1 MIETIPN
8 SVIGAVSSV
17 IAAHYYSHT
26 KLDSIFMESGAPGDV
41 PFGNCETKC
50 SSWLKIC
57 NEDPNTDALSVLGL
71 VIQKYMD
78 SSPNSFSKVGGNQ
91 TVENGQKR
99 INDALSRNQL
109 EYRTNGVITK
119 SGATTIS
126 KTLEDYIKSGDYSS
140 IDNEF
145 RRAVENIQSDPH
157 ASVTAACSIIESTL
171 KYYIEKFNLPM
182 PQRLTVVPLWATVMP
197 DLGLNDDPTLAADQ
211 HKVLKGM
218 SSIIDGVAAFRSH
231 IGSAH
236 GRGSNPPM
244 LVVAEARL
252 IVNVSHTLVVFIMD
266 VLHAKKM

>member
-1 MIETIPN
+1 MIPYLEI
-8 SVIGAVSSV
+8 SW
-17 IAAHYYSHT
+17 
-26 KLDSIFMESGAPGDV
+26 SI
-41 PFGNCETKC
+41 K
-50 SSWLKIC
+50 
-57 NEDPNTDALSVLGL
+57 
-71 VIQKYMD
+71 
-78 SSPNSFSKVGGNQ
+78 
-91 TVENGQKR
+91 
-99 INDALSRNQL
+99 
-109 EYRTNGVITK
+109 TNGIIIK
-119 SGATTIS
+119 SGATIIS
-126 KTLEDYIKSGDYSS
+126 KTLEDYIKSGDYTS

-171 KYYIEKFNLPM
+171 KYYIEKFNLIM

-197 DLGLNDDPTLAADQ
+197 NLGLNGDPTLAADQ

-218 SSIIDGVAAFRSH
+218 SSIIDGVAAFISH

-266 VLHAKKM
+266 IFHEKNM